1 MTCGIVAVGSEVERA
16 VGGEG
21 RIEVVA
27 VFGVDGCGKNRR
39 IGPYARRCVA
49 LGDPD
54 AEARHFA
61 LRRWADRCEVEL
73 GAVGVEMRRD
83 VERGSGKRQRLG
95 WPPMAVLEV
104 ADAEHR
110 KTWRSGVWG
119 DEREVEVGA
128 VWAEDTTG
136 FVEVGG
142 DKTGR
147 KECRLRDEREVEVGA
162 VWAEDTTG
170 FVEVG
175 G

>member
-110 KTWRSGVWG
+110 KTWR
-119 DEREVEVGA
+119 R
-128 VWAEDTTG
+128 TG
-136 FVEVGG
+136 SRRSTSPGTPSARSW
-142 DKTGR
+142 KSRSATW
-147 KECRLRDEREVEVGA
+147 CRGSS
-162 VWAEDTTG
+162 
-170 FVEVG
+170 
-175 G
+175 